1 MLGLKRGTVALF
13 PHEKAWELE
22 AQRTMDKLKSIC
34 GDVISDIAH
43 VGSTSVKSIMAKP
56 IIDIAVTTDSFEE
69 FLKHENKLLKNGFYY
84 RPDCGMDGK
93 QLLFACGSFYD
104 GTGDLQT
111 HFIHVVKKDSMEW
124 IDYNLFRD
132 YLNENE
138 AAAKEYEALKISLAE
153 KNHEDNGREKYL
165 AGKHDFILR
174 TLRTALVKF
183 YLGKTVTVEID
194 RPIGTPHPKHP
205 EIIYP
210 INYGFIPNV
219 FGGDGEELDVYI
231 LGIDERIEEG
241 DTTKVKII
249 GIVYRMNDV
258 EDKLVAAPEGM
269 EYTPEEIEN
278 IIDFQEQFYDSHVE
292 MTK

>member
-13 PHEKAWELE
+13 PHEKEWEFE
-22 AQRTMDKLKSIC
+22 AQRTIEKLKNIC
-34 GDVISDIAH
+34 GDVIADIAH
-43 VGSTSVKSIMAKP
+43 VGSTSVKTIMAKP
-56 IIDIAVTTDSFEE
+56 IIDIAVVTENFDA
-69 FLKHENKLLKNGFYY
+69 FLKYEKELLKNGFYY

-104 GTGDLQT
+104 GTGEEQT
-111 HFIHVVKKDSMEW
+111 HFIHVVKKDSMEL
-124 IDYNLFRD
+124 INYNLFRD

-138 AAAKEYEALKISLAE
+138 TVAKEYEALKLSLAE
-153 KNHEDNGREKYL
+153 MYPEDNDREKYT
-165 AGKHDFILR
+165 AGKHEFITK

-210 INYGFIPNV
+210 INYGYIPNV
-219 FGGDGEELDVYI
+219 YGGDGEELDVYI
-231 LGIDERIEEG
+231 LGINDRIEEG
-241 DTTKVKII
+241 DSTKVKII
-249 GIVYRMNDV
+249 GIVYRKNDV

-269 EYTPEEIEN
+269 KYTPEEIEK
-278 IIDFQEQFYDSHVE
+278 IIHFQEQFYDSHVE
-292 MTK
+292 ME

>member
-13 PHEKAWELE
+13 PHETEWEVE
-22 AQRTMDKLKSIC
+22 AQRTIEKLKNIC
-34 GDVISDIAH
+34 GDVIADIAH
-43 VGSTSVKSIMAKP
+43 VGSTSVKNIMAKP
-56 IIDIAVTTDSFEE
+56 IVDIAVATENFDA
-69 FLKHENKLLKNGFYY
+69 FLKYEKELLNNGFYY
-84 RPDCGMDGK
+84 RPDCGMDRK

-104 GTGDLQT
+104 GTGDEQT

-124 IDYNLFRD
+124 INYNLFRD

-138 AAAKEYEALKISLAE
+138 DAAKEYEALKIFLAE
-153 KNHEDNGREKYL
+153 KYPEDNGREKYL
-165 AGKHDFILR
+165 AGKHEFITK

-210 INYGFIPNV
+210 INYGYIPNV
-219 FGGDGEELDVYI
+219 YGGDGEELDVYL
-231 LGIDERIEEG
+231 LGINDRIEEG
-241 DTTKVKII
+241 DRTVVKII
-249 GIVYRMNDV
+249 GIVYRKNDV

-269 EYTPEEIEN
+269 EYTPEQIEKN
-278 IIDFQEQFYDSHVE
+278 IHFQEQFYDSFVE
-292 MTK
+292 ME